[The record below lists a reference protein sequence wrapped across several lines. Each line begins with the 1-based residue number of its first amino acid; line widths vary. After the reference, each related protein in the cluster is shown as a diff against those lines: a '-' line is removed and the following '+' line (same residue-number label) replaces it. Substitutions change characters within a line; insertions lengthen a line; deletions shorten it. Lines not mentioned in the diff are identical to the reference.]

1 MVLYFVRPRPC
12 SIPDAATLLA
22 RGAGAQQLQA
32 CWEVVL
38 YFANT
43 GPPDRRHV
51 ETHVA
56 DAAQMAAAGVRK
68 HQAPAAL

>member
-1 MVLYFVRPRPC
+1 MVLYFARPREGRG
-12 SIPDAATLLA
+12 PDAATLLVW
-22 RGAGAQQLQA
+22 GAGAQQLQA
-32 CWEVVL
+32 CWKVVL